1 MKYYSFLLAAMLLLG
16 SCGSRKKEVHRQ
28 ESSFSFK
35 SDIDTSASFSY
46 NATDLKTFAWENTV
60 SQNSLVIEYTG
71 ENGDSISIVNYGAD
85 GKIASGTTIK
95 GKGRINVSSGN
106 STAKASG
113 TGSELKEAEGDFE
126 GSRITKINGEGSS
139 ETLDKK
145 AERKS
150 NWLWLWLL
158 LALIAAGVVWYIR
171 KRTNWLSRLKRHV
184 TK

>member
-1 MKYYSFLLAAMLLLG
+1 MVAT

-28 ESSFSFK
+28 ESRFSFK

-46 NATDLKTFAWENTV
+46 NTTDLKTFAWENTA

-71 ENGDSISIVNYGAD
+71 ENGDSISIVNFGAD

-106 STAKASG
+106 STVKTSG
-113 TGSELKEAEGDFE
+113 TGSELKESEGDFK
-126 GSRITKINGEGSS
+126 GSSHTKINGEGSS

-158 LALIAAGVVWYIR
+158 LALIAAGIVWYI
-171 KRTNWLSRLKRHV
+171 KKHTNWFARLKNHV